1 MREDAAVVSK
11 DKQRKKA
18 GGNSLSSRKELA
30 FFQREAT
37 VLNQSI
43 LASKTAGASLD
54 ISFSPVEVYR
64 KQGWAQGFSTALF
77 YSLSVCPS
85 ACLWIL
91 QLSQVTRTASRQ
103 EVLRSGQQPPL
114 GLERVSLQLTD
125 PSLSA
130 MQCKCNAPARTECQ
144 IPMRVESL
152 GTLNNSAE
160 EHPKQRR
167 RERGLGVRDGGL
179 CRGVNRVD
187 TSSMFS
193 LFLSAQI

>member
-1 MREDAAVVSK
+1 MKRFYSDISRSAEFGREILVSWPCYGGYLSCSIRLVMQKKKGTKREKKSRKMTCLAKKYRKYLNPLFERREGEPWRWLMLEDAAVVSK

-64 KQGWAQGFSTALF
+64 KQGWAQRFSTALF

-85 ACLWIL
+85 ACGFYNSLKSRG
-91 QLSQVTRTASRQ
+91 QHQDTRY
-103 EVLRSGQQPPL
+103 
-114 GLERVSLQLTD
+114 
-125 PSLSA
+125 
-130 MQCKCNAPARTECQ
+130 
-144 IPMRVESL
+144 
-152 GTLNNSAE
+152 
-160 EHPKQRR
+160 
-167 RERGLGVRDGGL
+167 
-179 CRGVNRVD
+179 
-187 TSSMFS
+187 
-193 LFLSAQI
+193 